1 MSELGLLSVFF
12 AGLLGGVH
20 CAGMCGGIVS
30 ALSLQ
35 PGGTIRRN
43 GVNVASGFSLHL
55 AYNSGRI
62 ASYAFAGALA
72 GMAGSGSIA
81 LAGSF
86 PARQV
91 LYVAANVMLLV
102 LGLYL
107 AGAWRGLLQL
117 ERVGTVVWKQVQP
130 LTKNFLPVNNAPRA
144 FMLGTLW
151 GWIPC
156 GLVYSMLIVALAS
169 GSMQNGALVMLAFG
183 LGTLPNLLAVGVMA
197 ARMRAL
203 IRYPAVRIGAGIM
216 VAGFGVIGLI
226 RAEQMSVI
234 SLIAQMCKNLLFP
247 GP

>member
-1 MSELGLLSVFF
+1 VSDLGLLSVFV

-35 PGGTIRRN
+35 RHEVRRA
-43 GVNVASGFSLHL
+43 GSVTSSADIALHA

-62 ASYAFAGALA
+62 ASYAVAGALA
-72 GMAGSGSIA
+72 GMTGAGSVA

-86 PARQV
+86 PARQA
-91 LYVAANVMLLV
+91 LYIAANIMLLV

-107 AGAWRGLLQL
+107 AGVWRGLLQL
-117 ERVGTVVWKQVQP
+117 ERVGTVVWKQLQP
-130 LTKNFLPVNNAPRA
+130 LSKNFLPVTNVPRA

-156 GLVYSMLIVALAS
+156 GLVYSMLVVALAS
-169 GSMQNGALVMLAFG
+169 GSAQNGALVMLAFG

-197 ARMRAL
+197 ARMRTWF
-203 IRYPAVRIGAGIM
+203 RYPAVRVGAGAM
-216 VAGFGVIGLI
+216 VAMFGVLGLL
-226 RAEQMSVI
+226 RAEQMTVV
-234 SLIAQMCKNLLFP
+234 SLIAQVCKAVPFLAQ
-247 GP
+247 